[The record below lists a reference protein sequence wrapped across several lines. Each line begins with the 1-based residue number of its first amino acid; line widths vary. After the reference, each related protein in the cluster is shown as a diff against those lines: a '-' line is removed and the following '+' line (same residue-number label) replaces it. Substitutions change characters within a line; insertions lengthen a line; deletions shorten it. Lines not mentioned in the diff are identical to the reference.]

1 MTNTELLVLRL
12 GSIKHLVSLFPIRG
26 TYMDSNGFRT
36 SGGWTATGV
45 GTVPVPQFDSKQL
58 TAPQLSKLLLPTW
71 QLVNEY
77 TGSSRI
83 DAGLAQRITICYKPS
98 VVIAMQKRRRE
109 EGRGGETSRAA
120 AVCRSCR
127 QQGSFGRRCVRGT
140 TIHKQPG
147 QILPALALDNH

>member
-1 MTNTELLVLRL
+1 
-12 GSIKHLVSLFPIRG
+12 
-26 TYMDSNGFRT
+26 MDSNGFRT
-36 SGGWTATGV
+36 SGGWPATGV

-58 TAPQLSKLLLPTW
+58 TAPQLSKLLLLTW

-109 EGRGGETSRAA
+109 EGRGGDIAGSCCVPQLSPTRQLRP
-120 AVCRSCR
+120 AVRTR
-127 QQGSFGRRCVRGT
+127 HHNPQTTGSNFASLST
-140 TIHKQPG
+140 
-147 QILPALALDNH
+147 